1 MARIIVDKFLETS
14 YNKNGDNKMILFSDR
29 KKIEDE
35 YKEWLKENPEVT
47 DSPFNVISFMV
58 IKGLV
63 KDRTET
69 DFYES
74 LFP

>member
-1 MARIIVDKFLETS
+1 
-14 YNKNGDNKMILFSDR
+14 MIFFGDR
-29 KKIEDE
+29 KKIEDA
-35 YKEWLKENPEVT
+35 YKEWLKENPEVA

-69 DFYES
+69 DFYGEVKDPFKHTS
-74 LFP
+74 DWAIANGYD

>member
-1 MARIIVDKFLETS
+1 
-14 YNKNGDNKMILFSDR
+14 MIFFSDR
-29 KKIEDE
+29 KKIEE
-35 YKEWLKENPEVT
+35 AYKEWLKENPEVA

-69 DFYES
+69 DFYSNQS
-74 LFP
+74 LI